1 MHPWESLHLRSRHC
15 AAAPTP
21 RPLQDKASVRSACAM
36 VWLLERTR
44 KALLLLGPALA
55 PVEVRTSDLQRIR
68 LPGCSAVPTA
78 RAALMPTAPSSYE
91 YRFRCHPTPV
101 LHHAKVKKSCVRS
114 GTLQI
119 RQRQS
124 LGAVSECCLP
134 RALHSQGLFTC
145 FTGARAEQGGILHS
159 IWRL

>member
-55 PVEVRTSDLQRIR
+55 SVEVRTSDLQRIC

-101 LHHAKVKKSCVRS
+101 HSCPAPCQGEEELRTIGDFADPAEAKSWSCQRVLPPQSPAFTRSLHM
-114 GTLQI
+114 
-119 RQRQS
+119 
-124 LGAVSECCLP
+124 
-134 RALHSQGLFTC
+134 LHRCEG
-145 FTGARAEQGGILHS
+145 
-159 IWRL
+159 